1 MDGSATRYHTVDHL
15 RATMIC
21 IVMFGHAI
29 LPYVTIPRSFK
40 DPMTHIGFD
49 VAAVFLYAFA
59 MPVFFVTAGFSTALV
74 HDRKGAATLARS
86 HFARI
91 FLPLV
96 AAYIV
101 LSPLTRAAYQFARQ
115 ATLSGSLQVGLD
127 RVMMGE
133 WLRLGKA
140 YHLWF
145 LASLL
150 LFSAMAV
157 GVRWLVVKSGYAKSI
172 RNASRRL
179 FTSRWRA
186 PLLTALIAL
195 WMAPSWV
202 IYGSDATVLPMQI
215 TLFGFFLVGWLLYL
229 HRDLLPTFRK
239 HAWQP
244 VIMAIAILPIA
255 VWSTRIHLLTPDDP
269 KLAIG
274 LTAGISNSLLAVFM
288 MFGLLGIYE
297 THFSQRSR
305 FGTYVSDASY
315 YIYLIHYPLLI
326 AVAGAL
332 AITPFSAA
340 IKYLMTVGIVVPLVI
355 ATYHYGVRA
364 TRVGAWLKGKKPA
377 GLTGA

>member
-1 MDGSATRYHTVDHL
+1 MDGQATRYHMIDHL
-15 RATMIC
+15 RATMIS

-49 VAAVFLYAFA
+49 VIAVFLYAFA

-74 HDRKGAATLARS
+74 HDRKGGAILARS
-86 HFARI
+86 HFNRI
-91 FLPLV
+91 FLPLI

-101 LSPLTRAAYQFARQ
+101 LSPLTRAAYQFAKH
-115 ATLSGSLQVGLD
+115 AALSGSLQVGLD
-127 RVMMGE
+127 KVMLGE

-157 GVRWLVVKSGYAKSI
+157 GVRWLVLKSGYAQSI
-172 RNASRRL
+172 RNASRRI

-186 PLLTALIAL
+186 PLLTVVIGL
-195 WMAPSWV
+195 WMAPSWA
-202 IYGSDATVLPMQI
+202 IYGSDSTVLPMQF

-229 HRDLLPTFRK
+229 HRDLLPTFRE
-239 HAWQP
+239 HAWSP
-244 VIMAIAILPIA
+244 VIVSLAVLPVA
-255 VWSTRIHLLTPDDP
+255 AWSTRVHLLTLDEPQ
-269 KLAIG
+269 LWIG
-274 LTAGISNSLLAVFM
+274 LVAGISNSVMAVFM

-297 THFSQRSR
+297 RHFSQHSR
-305 FGTYVSDASY
+305 LGTYVSDASY
-315 YIYLIHYPLLI
+315 WIYLMHYPLLI

-332 AITPFSAA
+332 SVTPFSSG
-340 IKYLMTVGIVVPLVI
+340 IKYLMTVGIVVPIVI
-355 ATYHYGVRA
+355 GTYHYGVRA
-364 TRVGAWLKGKKPA
+364 TRVGAWLKGKKSA
-377 GLTGA
+377 ASTR